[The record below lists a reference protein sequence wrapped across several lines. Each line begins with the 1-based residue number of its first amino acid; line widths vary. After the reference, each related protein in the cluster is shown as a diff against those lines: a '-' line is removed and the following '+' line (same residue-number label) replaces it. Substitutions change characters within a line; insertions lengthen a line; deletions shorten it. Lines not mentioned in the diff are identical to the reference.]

1 MLTKMGGI
9 MNINDEMSKFK
20 VFGSMVVSP
29 RGQVVIPANA
39 RKELD
44 IGSGDTLLAC
54 GTPHGQGL
62 LLLKVDAVEQILST
76 MSEQLANFG
85 RLVQDYRSG
94 RSGKPEREE

>member
-1 MLTKMGGI
+1 
-9 MNINDEMSKFK
+9 MNINDKMPKLK

-54 GTPHGQGL
+54 GTPHGEGL
-62 LLLKVDAVEQILST
+62 LLLKVDAVEQILSA
-76 MSEQLANFG
+76 MSEQLTNLG
-85 RLVQDYRSG
+85 RLVQDYKSG

>member
-1 MLTKMGGI
+1 MS
-9 MNINDEMSKFK
+9 INDKVPKFK
-20 VFGSMVVSP
+20 VFGSMAVSP

-44 IGSGDTLLAC
+44 IVLGDTLLAC

-62 LLLKVDAVEQILST
+62 LLLKVDAVEEILST

>member
-1 MLTKMGGI
+1 
-9 MNINDEMSKFK
+9 MNVKDRLPKFK

-54 GTPHGQGL
+54 GPPHGQGL
-62 LLLKVDAVEQILST
+62 LLLKVDAVEQMLST
-76 MSEQLANFG
+76 MSEQLTAFEN
-85 RLVQDYRSG
+85 LVQEYRPPKATSQKG
-94 RSGKPEREE
+94 GDN